1 MISFK
6 PLIFF
11 IDELLCQLE
20 NIITQRQNE
29 RFRVD
34 FYMSFEYYNH
44 RNIFKHPITICKN
57 IYLDIIQS
65 QNFISR
71 ELKLHK
77 THITYDF
84 YAKRFMVSNFESGI
98 ILNPEL
104 LKKFNFMFIN
114 GLIKNQL
121 SINNK
126 AHSDN
131 RYYDKSIHF
140 LGCHF
145 DEHFTIFQVNIK
157 NDFIFEHVL
166 FKKHVYI
173 YSTKTNQNFT
183 FLFKNCTINT
193 INMQN
198 NTFLSNIEFI
208 LNTKIS
214 NLELFGNNFNGIL
227 SVQDSVIENIN
238 LYENEFKNKCYFK
251 YICFGDKES
260 KESKINLSNAN
271 FQNDIYFDNSIFYSY
286 ADFHACE
293 FNKIASFYGVTF
305 DKTPNFSQAIFKG
318 NLNAVNANLNFAFDD
333 LQKKSSK
340 NMKNLMKTKKNNIKN
355 L

>member
-333 LQKKSSK
+333 LQKK
-340 NMKNLMKTKKNNIKN
+340 IKQ
-355 L
+355 

>member
-29 RFRVD
+29 RFRAD

-84 YAKRFMVSNFESGI
+84 YAKRFIVSNFESGI

-126 AHSDN
+126 AHLDN
-131 RYYDKSIHF
+131 QYYDKSIHF

-145 DEHFTIFQVNIK
+145 DEHFTISQVNIK

-166 FKKHVYI
+166 FKNMFIYI
-173 YSTKTNQNFT
+173 LQRQ
-183 FLFKNCTINT
+183 I
-193 INMQN
+193 
-198 NTFLSNIEFI
+198 
-208 LNTKIS
+208 KIS
-214 NLELFGNNFNGIL
+214 LFYL
-227 SVQDSVIENIN
+227 
-238 LYENEFKNKCYFK
+238 
-251 YICFGDKES
+251 
-260 KESKINLSNAN
+260 
-271 FQNDIYFDNSIFYSY
+271 
-286 ADFHACE
+286 
-293 FNKIASFYGVTF
+293 KIA
-305 DKTPNFSQAIFKG
+305 
-318 NLNAVNANLNFAFDD
+318 L
-333 LQKKSSK
+333 
-340 NMKNLMKTKKNNIKN
+340 
-355 L
+355 